1 MKKHKI
7 MWTIKQIFDGDYGCE
22 ERNGSE
28 PMVSV
33 TLADEN
39 GNERYVT
46 VPDSFLT
53 ANSLDVGSE
62 WTNEEDLNVFP
73 DNLHLL

>member
-1 MKKHKI
+1 
-7 MWTIKQIFDGDYGCE
+7 MWTIKQIFDGEYGCE

-28 PMVSV
+28 QTVSV

-46 VPDSFLT
+46 VSDLFLT
-53 ANSLDVGSE
+53 DNDLDVGSE
-62 WTNEEDLNVFP
+62 WIEDN
-73 DNLHLL
+73 